1 MSRLFENTRREFF
14 KIYDDWTFHYLTED
28 SKNALIAV
36 LNTILNR
43 KTDPIVSI
51 QIMNPDDYSEA
62 NTQKKSILDIKAKT
76 DIGELIDVEI
86 QNGNLLFFA
95 NGSIYYCAKMINSS
109 SDSGED
115 YGNIKKYYDY
125 NRKRQNV
132 SGLRLASHQFSFSGR
147 CRTISPFQPGR
158 RN

>member
-14 KIYDDWTFHYLTED
+14 KIYVDWTFHYLTED
-28 SKNALIAV
+28 SNNALIAV

-86 QNGNLLFFA
+86 QNGNLLFSPIA
-95 NGSIYYCAKMINSS
+95 LSITAQK
-109 SDSGED
+109 
-115 YGNIKKYYDY
+115 
-125 NRKRQNV
+125 
-132 SGLRLASHQFSFSGR
+132 
-147 CRTISPFQPGR
+147 
-158 RN
+158 